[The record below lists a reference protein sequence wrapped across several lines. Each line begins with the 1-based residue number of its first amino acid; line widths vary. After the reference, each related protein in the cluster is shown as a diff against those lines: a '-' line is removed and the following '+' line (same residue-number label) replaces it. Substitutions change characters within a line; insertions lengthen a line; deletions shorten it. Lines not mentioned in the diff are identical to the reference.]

1 MFSPSSKRSNEPKRS
16 NTVKTAQEVKEII
29 KFSKKCLKDEGY
41 SNELIS
47 YLLSVYDLNAFI
59 NETVMTRLEIA
70 THFLNHARKID
81 IASTNY

>member
-1 MFSPSSKRSNEPKRS
+1 M
-16 NTVKTAQEVKEII
+16 KTKQETKEIVS
-29 KFSKKCLKDEGY
+29 FSKKCLKDEGY
-41 SNELIS
+41 SKELIS
-47 YLLSVYDLNAFI
+47 YLLSTYDLDTFI